1 MYRSSLPIRAN
12 SKVRSLDL
20 CEPASARM
28 LSDILHLMSMTI
40 NMYLLC
46 RETHT
51 KWVEVF
57 LSEIGH

>member
-12 SKVRSLDL
+12 SKVTSHDS

-28 LSDILHLMSMTI
+28 LSVILHLMFMTI

-46 RETHT
+46 RKTHT
-51 KWVEVF
+51 KWVQVF